1 LLFSFNHEHCEVLFL
16 LFLLLSSEGLV
27 EVVAPE
33 ELVDA
38 VVDLLH
44 LLLILPLV
52 LRKGREQ
59 TVRPV

>member
-1 LLFSFNHEHCEVLFL
+1 
-16 LFLLLSSEGLV
+16 V